1 MTQSS
6 GVGGS
11 NALQSIAAL
20 PFGSLRAASSAERLR
35 GANVAGW
42 VDRSYLELA
51 GTPEA
56 LRALAA
62 ALVELAKAGEQRV
75 VLDVAPKAGF
85 ASREWSALAVTCM
98 REPRVEASPAVQV
111 TLIERASDAHR
122 RDKLVIEVQN
132 RVSSTVR
139 ISGFRFETD
148 ALKSAGNADL
158 TIHGGRSGRFSMFVP
173 NDTRELEL
181 WVDGFTDLA
190 GAGAPWTF
198 GHMARTPLPARASR
212 SPLEDRLM

>member
-1 MTQSS
+1 VTQPS

-11 NALQSIAAL
+11 NVLESIAAL
-20 PFGSLRAASSAERLR
+20 PPGSLRAASSAERLR

-51 GTPEA
+51 GTPDA

-62 ALVELAKAGEQRV
+62 ALVELANTGEQRV
-75 VLDVAPKAGF
+75 VLDVAPKSGF
-85 ASREWSALAVTCM
+85 VSREWSALAVTCT
-98 REPRVEASPAVQV
+98 REPRAEASPAVQA
-111 TLIERASDAHR
+111 TLIERSSDAHR
-122 RDKLVIEVQN
+122 RDKLIIEVQN

-198 GHMARTPLPARASR
+198 GHMARTPLPARTSR
-212 SPLEDRLM
+212 SPLEDRMM

>member
-1 MTQSS
+1 MTQPSA
-6 GVGGS
+6 VGGS
-11 NALQSIAAL
+11 SVMKSIAAL
-20 PFGSLRAASSAERLR
+20 PCGSLHAASSAERLR
-35 GANVAGW
+35 GVTAAGW
-42 VDRSYLELA
+42 VDRSTLELA
-51 GTPEA
+51 GTPDA

-62 ALVELAKAGEQRV
+62 ALVELANTGEQRV
-75 VLDVAPKAGF
+75 VLDVGAKSGLT
-85 ASREWSALAVTCM
+85 SREWSALAVTCLC
-98 REPRVEASPAVQV
+98 EPRAEAVPAVQV
-111 TLIERASDAHR
+111 TMIERTSDAHR

-132 RVSSTVR
+132 RLSSTVR

-158 TIHGGRSGRFSMFVP
+158 TVHGGRSGRFSMFVP

-181 WVDGFTDLA
+181 WIDGFTDLA

-198 GHMARTPLPARASR
+198 GHMARTALPVRTSR

>member
-1 MTQSS
+1 VTQQS

-11 NALQSIAAL
+11 SVLKSIAAL
-20 PFGSLRAASSAERLR
+20 PFGSLRTASSAERLR
-35 GANVAGW
+35 GASVGGW

-51 GTPEA
+51 GTPDA

-62 ALVELAKAGEQRV
+62 ALVDLASSGEQRA
-75 VLDVAPKAGF
+75 VLAVGAQSGL
-85 ASREWSALAVTCM
+85 ASREWSALAVTCL
-98 REPRVEASPAVQV
+98 REPRAEAFPAVQV
-111 TLIERASDAHR
+111 ALLERSSDAHR

-132 RVSSTVR
+132 RLSSTVR

-181 WVDGFTDLA
+181 WIDGFTDLA

-198 GHMARTPLPARASR
+198 GHMKRTPLPARASR

>member
-1 MTQSS
+1 VTESS
-6 GVGGS
+6 GVRGTS
-11 NALQSIAAL
+11 AMKSIAAL
-20 PFGSLRAASSAERLR
+20 PGGSLRAASSAERLR
-35 GANVAGW
+35 GVSVAGW

-51 GTPEA
+51 GTPDA

-62 ALVELAKAGEQRV
+62 ALVEVASAGEQRV
-75 VLDVAPKAGF
+75 VLDVGPKSGF
-85 ASREWSALAVTCM
+85 NSREWSALAVTCL
-98 REPRVEASPAVQV
+98 REPREEASPAVQV
-111 TLIERASDAHR
+111 ALIERSSDAHR

-132 RVSSTVR
+132 RLSSTVR

-198 GHMARTPLPARASR
+198 GHMVRTPLPARASR